1 MIYYFLPI
9 SGCPAGHENYTIVPP
24 EGVVEVSSEYNEDSL
39 LIIFEF
45 FVRALQGVK
54 YNYRRVT

>member
-24 EGVVEVSSEYNEDSL
+24 KGVGEVSSEYNEDSL
-39 LIIFEF
+39 LIIFQF
-45 FVRALQGVK
+45 FVRA
-54 YNYRRVT
+54 YRALSTTIGK